1 MIVLIVVIIV
11 EKKRKDTR
19 KERRTYDEVPHP
31 ATEGSS
37 TACNERNREIY
48 ENMNVHTN
56 AGFVDELNDIIKKN
70 IQNTTKSATITN
82 TGKLPSV
89 PKKVENTS
97 TVEDTTESIEANM
110 DIQVTCDDDTFYE
123 ENEPIRS
130 LVECADERYP
140 KTQENLYVNHE
151 ETTSNCDNNDINK
164 QTTKETVLDQS
175 STQNNIETNTH
186 SPQMDLEKAQEI
198 YENAAFPVKYSR
210 IATPRICERSREGS
224 KKGKPPTRK
233 GYLETE
239 PVLQKLERPKIAVR
253 RNPSV
258 ISQTELIYDDV
269 PDETA
274 EDEEFKG
281 AKTNGLVKPP
291 LKPKPRLSKIMK
303 NKIKNPSPRM
313 KSVDD
318 TIMID
323 NEVYTGTS

>member
-11 EKKRKDTR
+11 EKKRKDIR
-19 KERRTYDEVPHP
+19 KERRIYDEVPHP
-31 ATEGSS
+31 ATDDSS
-37 TACNERNREIY
+37 AVCNERNRDIY
-48 ENMNVHTN
+48 ENMNAHTN

-70 IQNTTKSATITN
+70 VQNTRQSSETRNMGKS
-82 TGKLPSV
+82 PSV
-89 PKKVENTS
+89 PNKAENTS
-97 TVEDTTESIEANM
+97 TLVDKTESKEQNM
-110 DIQVTCDDDTFYE
+110 DKPETCEEETLYE
-123 ENEPIRS
+123 ESEPVRS
-130 LVECADERYP
+130 LTKR
-140 KTQENLYVNHE
+140 KTREMFYVNHE
-151 ETTSNCDNNDINK
+151 ATTSKCDNNDISEEK
-164 QTTKETVLDQS
+164 TKETVLDQS
-175 STQNNIETNTH
+175 SIQNDIETNRL

-198 YENAAFPVKYSR
+198 YENAAFPVKYNR
-210 IATPRICERSREGS
+210 IATPRICERSRQGS

-258 ISQTELIYDDV
+258 VSQTELIYDDV

-274 EDEEFKG
+274 EDEDFKES
-281 AKTNGLVKPP
+281 KTNGLVKPP

-303 NKIKNPSPRM
+303 NKNKNPSPRM
-313 KSVDD
+313 KPAYD